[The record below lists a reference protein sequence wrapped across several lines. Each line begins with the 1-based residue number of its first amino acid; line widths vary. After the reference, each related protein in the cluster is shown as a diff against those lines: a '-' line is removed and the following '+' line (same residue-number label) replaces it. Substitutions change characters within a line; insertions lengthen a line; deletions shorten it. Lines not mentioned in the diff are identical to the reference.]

1 MKKTY
6 KLIFISLFFINTSG
20 FAQTNALK
28 INITPTF
35 GAMVLQLADSF
46 FNANDSTQL
55 QVDVLKFYI
64 SKVQLLNDGK
74 IVLEEKNS
82 FHLID
87 ASELKSVLL
96 PIENKE
102 NIHFDELK
110 FDLGLDS
117 TTNVSGAMG
126 GDLDPTK
133 GMYWT
138 WQSGFINFKLE
149 GKSKLCKIRNSE
161 FQFHLG
167 GYQQPNYCIQ
177 TLRFQITN
185 SNVINLKLDLKKI
198 LQQIDLAKTNHIMS
212 PCLEAVLLSKI
223 VANSLTVIEN

>member
-1 MKKTY
+1 MKRTY
-6 KLIFISLFFINTSG
+6 KLIFISFFFINTSG
-20 FAQTNALK
+20 FAQTNTLK

-35 GAMVLQLADSF
+35 GNLVLQLADSLF
-46 FNANDSTQL
+46 KANDSTQL

-96 PIENKE
+96 PIDIKE
-102 NIHFDELK
+102 NIHFNELK

-138 WQSGFINFKLE
+138 WQSGYINFKLE
-149 GKSKLCKIRNSE
+149 GKSKLCKTRNSE

-167 GYQQPNYCIQ
+167 GYQQPNYCVQ

-185 SNVINLKLDLKKI
+185 SSVINLKLDLKKI
-198 LQQIDLAKTNHIMS
+198 FQQIDLAKTNHIMS

-223 VANSLTVIEN
+223 VSNSLTVIEN